1 VEAARAL
8 AQRTLADPGDDRTRL
23 SRMFRRCTS
32 SAPQDSELAA
42 MTRALTEFKDRYRS
56 APSDA
61 EALVKIGDSPVPA
74 GLDKPELA
82 AWTMIASS
90 LLNLYQST
98 TQE

>member
-1 VEAARAL
+1 
-8 AQRTLADPGDDRTRL
+8 
-23 SRMFRRCTS
+23 
-32 SAPQDSELAA
+32 
-42 MTRALTEFKDRYRS
+42 
-56 APSDA
+56 
-61 EALVKIGDSPVPA
+61 VPA